1 MEVRNDKESLPFAE
15 SLERELAS
23 PNAMRTYGTAEYH
36 YVQRGFYMDQI
47 ERFQKTF
54 PDRWVDSQ

>member
-1 MEVRNDKESLPFAE
+1 MEVRTNKESLSFAE
-15 SLERELAS
+15 CVERELS
-23 PNAMRTYGTAEYH
+23 DLGSMRTYGTAEYH

-54 PDRWVDSQ
+54 PDR